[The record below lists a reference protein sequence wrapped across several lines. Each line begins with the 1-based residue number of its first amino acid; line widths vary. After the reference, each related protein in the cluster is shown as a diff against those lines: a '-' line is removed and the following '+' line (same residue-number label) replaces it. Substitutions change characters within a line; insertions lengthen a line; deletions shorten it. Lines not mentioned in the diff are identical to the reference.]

1 MAVIK
6 DSVKKPRKPKPRT
19 SLSGGNQARDQ
30 RYELFCWGI
39 VKGLSQADAYR
50 NAGYS
55 RSGKK
60 PSMRHLTVLM
70 KKPAIIR
77 RIEELRANMRYKLK
91 ISVESLVVDLV
102 DSRQRA
108 IKAGEIGNEI
118 NATMA
123 IARLLGFLVEK
134 NELVLAI
141 AKPLPV
147 PTKELDLSIEE
158 WQKRW
163 APKELP
169 SPNGHDKKNGG
180 EN

>member
-91 ISVESLVVDLV
+91 ISVESLVIDLI

-108 IKAGEIGNEI
+108 IAAGEIANEI
-118 NATMA
+118 SATMS

-134 NELVLAI
+134 NEVSVI
-141 AKPLPV
+141 YKPSAQPTDVIDLP
-147 PTKELDLSIEE
+147 LSE
-158 WQKRW
+158 WTEKY
-163 APKELP
+163 APKAITNGKG
-169 SPNGHDKKNGG
+169 NGHD
-180 EN
+180 

>member
-1 MAVIK
+1 MPVIK

-60 PSMRHLTVLM
+60 PSMRHLTVLL

-91 ISVESLVVDLV
+91 ISVESLVIDLV

-108 IKAGEIGNEI
+108 IKAGEIANEI
-118 NATMA
+118 NATMS
-123 IARLLGFLVEK
+123 IARLLGFLVDK
-134 NELVLAI
+134 NELAVIMKPAI
-141 AKPLPV
+141 APTDRKVMTVDEWVEHWKPKQLP
-147 PTKELDLSIEE
+147 P
-158 WQKRW
+158 
-163 APKELP
+163 
-169 SPNGHDKKNGG
+169 PNGGNGHG
-180 EN
+180 